1 MEHRRRGAEWRGQ
14 ISLCTGQRPG
24 WGGGVSQPKR
34 IVRSGSMKNKGG
46 NADNSTKMANIRG
59 KR

>member
-1 MEHRRRGAEWRGQ
+1 MQSGEGKYHYARVRDQAG
-14 ISLCTGQRPG
+14 
-24 WGGGVSQPKR
+24 GGGVSQPKR